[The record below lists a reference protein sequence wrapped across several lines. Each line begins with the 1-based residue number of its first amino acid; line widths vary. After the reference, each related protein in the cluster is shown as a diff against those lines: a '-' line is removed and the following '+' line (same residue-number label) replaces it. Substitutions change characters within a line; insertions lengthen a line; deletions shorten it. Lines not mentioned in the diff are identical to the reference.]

1 MSAKAG
7 FLRVAVRLT
16 PAPVM
21 IFAANIIL
29 RGIAKIYQLSV
40 DLDTRRV
47 YVKLRLNGESDFLEV
62 LVEDFYIISQAGT
75 YQFTL
80 CSARSNKSWMAN
92 ILARMV
98 GKPIDMPVIP
108 KYAGYM
114 ATVAEL
120 LAPVK

>member
-1 MSAKAG
+1 MSMKAG
-7 FLRVAVRLT
+7 FLRVAVRLM

-21 IFAANIIL
+21 IFGANIIL
-29 RGIAKIYQLSV
+29 RGIAKLYELSV
-40 DLDTRRV
+40 DLDMRRV
-47 YVKLRLNGESDFLEV
+47 YVKLRLDGESDFVDV
-62 LVEDFYIISQAGT
+62 LVEDFHIISQAGT
-75 YQFTL
+75 YQFML

-98 GKPIDMPVIP
+98 GKSIDLPVIP